1 MKAAVASEYRKLVS
15 TRLWWVLLI
24 IMAGYLAFIAA
35 VMAFSLTTVADA
47 VADADGDFSFGIE
60 TESSLD
66 SATTV
71 YSLVNSVGYVFPL
84 VIGTLIM
91 TNEFRHRTITQS
103 LLVEP
108 RRSVLLIAKLVI
120 SVPVGLL
127 YGLVAV
133 LSVVAGGAPI
143 LALQG
148 DGALLGDGEVLA
160 VLAFGVLAIAIWV
173 VVGTAFGSVVTNQ
186 VAAMVIILA
195 FTQFVEPIAR
205 VGLGAVDQLSG
216 VSAFLPGAAA
226 DALIGAS
233 LFSTIGSG
241 SMLSRGAGAAVLLT
255 YAVAFAAIGRFTT
268 LRRDI
273 D

>member
-1 MKAAVASEYRKLVS
+1 MRAAVISEYRKLVS
-15 TRLWWVLLI
+15 TRLWWILLI

-35 VMAFSLTTVADA
+35 VMAFSLTA
-47 VADADGDFSFGIE
+47 VTAGDGGVDFSFGLE
-60 TESSLD
+60 TESSLE

-108 RRSVLLIAKLVI
+108 RRSILLIAKLVI
-120 SVPVGLL
+120 SVPVGLV
-127 YGLVAV
+127 YGVVAV

-143 LALQG
+143 LALRG
-148 DGALLGDGEVLA
+148 DGALLGIGEVVA
-160 VLAFGVLAIAIWV
+160 VLGFGVLAITIWV
-173 VVGTAFGSVVTNQ
+173 TVGTAFGSVVTNQ
-186 VAAMVIILA
+186 VAAMVTILA

-205 VGLGAVDQLSG
+205 VGLGAVDQVSG

-233 LFSTIGSG
+233 VFSTIGSG
-241 SMLSRGAGAAVLLT
+241 STLSRGAGAAVLVA
-255 YAVAFAAIGRFTT
+255 YAVGFAMVGRLTT
-268 LRRDI
+268 LRRDVA
-273 D
+273 